1 MSDVFTDG
9 DLELSEDEETES
21 VSGETVSFVADASGE
36 RLDVFLAARIPAL
49 SRSQV
54 QRIVSEGA
62 ATVNGAAAKPS
73 QKLFAGDAVTLT
85 VPPLRDATAKPEAI
99 PLAIV
104 YEDSDLLVINK
115 QKGLVVHPAPGALS
129 GTLVNALLHHCTDL
143 SGIGGQERPG
153 IVHRLDKDTTGL
165 MIVAKNDAAHRSLQA
180 QIQTKTA
187 VRRYLAYVW
196 GRPAF
201 NEAVIDAP
209 LGRHLTDRKKMAVM
223 EPGGIHAGRS
233 AQTHVSV
240 REPHGAVSL
249 VECVLQTGRTHQI
262 RVHCAYIGHP
272 VVGDATYGGDKRVS
286 PEWIPDTRA
295 RGLVNDHIAG
305 MTGQALHSHSLS
317 FTHPRTGET
326 LSFTAPLP
334 PEMATLQTLVQLSAR

>member
-1 MSDVFTDG
+1 MSDVFTDD
-9 DLELSEDEETES
+9 DLEFAEDEEGENEN
-21 VSGETVSFVADASGE
+21 GETLSFVAQTTGE
-36 RLDVFLAARIPAL
+36 RLDIFLAARIPAL

-54 QRIVSEGA
+54 QRIVSENGA
-62 ATVNGAAAKPS
+62 SVNGVVPKPS
-73 QKLFAGDAVTLT
+73 LKLVAGDTVTLT
-85 VPPLRDATAKPEAI
+85 IPPVRDATAKPEAI
-99 PLAIV
+99 PLNIV
-104 YEDSDLLVINK
+104 YEDADLLVVNK

-143 SGIGGQERPG
+143 SGIGGEERPG

-165 MIVAKNDAAHRSLQA
+165 MMVAKNDAAHRALQT

-187 VRRYLAYVW
+187 VRRYLASVW

-201 NEAVIDAP
+201 NDAVIDAP

-223 EPGGIHAGRS
+223 EPGGVHAGRS

-240 REPHGAVSL
+240 VKPHTAISL

-262 RVHCAYIGHP
+262 RVHMAYIGHG

-286 PEWIPDTRA
+286 SEGIADA
-295 RGLVNDHIAG
+295 KVRGAVNEHIAG
-305 MTGQALHSHSLS
+305 MTGQALHSYKLA
-317 FTHPRTGET
+317 FAHPRTGEA
-326 LSFTAPLP
+326 LAFTAPLP
-334 PEMATLQTLVQLSAR
+334 QEMAILQQLLNNVQ